1 MQRLAQLQNK
11 SITMPTFCTL
21 SYKHPVEFIDLVDEI
36 DPVVVVVHLFEPAT
50 SESRMLHSALDKVAQ
65 AMEYARFIEVKHWK
79 LIPLWIWFAC
89 LHF

>member
-1 MQRLAQLQNK
+1 MQRLTQLQNK

-50 SESRMLHSALDKVAQ
+50 SESRMLHFVAQ
-65 AMEYARFIEVKHWK
+65 AMEYARFIEV
-79 LIPLWIWFAC
+79 
-89 LHF
+89 